1 MFSGERHIAI
11 FTMRNVIVTGAGAG
25 AGGGGGGHDN
35 VMTFLNANFDN

>member
-25 AGGGGGGHDN
+25 AGAGAGGGGGE
-35 VMTFLNANFDN
+35 VMTML

>member
-11 FTMRNVIVTGAGAG
+11 FTMRNVIVTGAGV
-25 AGGGGGGHDN
+25 GGGGHDN